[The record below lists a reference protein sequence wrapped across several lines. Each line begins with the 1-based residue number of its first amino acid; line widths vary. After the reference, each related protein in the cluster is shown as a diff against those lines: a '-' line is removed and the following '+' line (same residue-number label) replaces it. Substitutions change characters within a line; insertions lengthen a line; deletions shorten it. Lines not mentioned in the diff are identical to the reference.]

1 MLVDVLRRER
11 PPAGGRALDLCT
23 GSGVI
28 AIAAAQAGWTVSA
41 VDISRR
47 AVVAARAGGAL
58 NGVRIDAR
66 RGSLFGPVAGERF
79 DLITS
84 NPPYV
89 PSPDGQIP
97 TRGAARAWEG
107 GSDGRTLL
115 DQICAGASAHLNPGG
130 VILLVHSAVC
140 GEVSTVRALEAEG
153 LAVDVA
159 LRHRGPL
166 GPLLRSRAGWLRERG
181 LLGDG
186 DEEEMIV
193 IRGRRPLVTHSLSQ
207 SAEPAGVAR

>member
-11 PPAGGRALDLCT
+11 LSAGSRALDLCS

-28 AIAAAQAGWTVSA
+28 AIAAAQAGWRVSA
-41 VDISRR
+41 VDVSRR
-47 AVVAARAGGAL
+47 AVMAVRAGGAL

-66 RGSLFGPVAGERF
+66 RGSLFDPVAGERF

-89 PSPDGQIP
+89 PSPDGRIP
-97 TRGAARAWEG
+97 ARGSARAWEG
-107 GSDGRTLL
+107 GDDGRALL
-115 DQICAGASAHLNPGG
+115 DQICAGARAHLRPGG

-140 GEVSTVRALEAEG
+140 GEAPTVQALEARG
-153 LAVDVA
+153 LVVEVA

-166 GPLLRSRAGWLRERG
+166 GPLLRSRAEWLREQG
-181 LLGDG
+181 LLGDA
-186 DEEEMIV
+186 DEEEMLV
-193 IRGRRPLVTHSLSQ
+193 IRGRLPVAADSPSRA
-207 SAEPAGVAR
+207 AEPAGIAR